1 MQTKKE
7 EIRNRILA
15 VSERSFIK
23 NGYNDTSLHMIAAAC
38 NISKSNIYRYFASK
52 EEIYETIVSPARQ
65 SIMKLIK
72 RFGSKEYSGNYTED
86 KINEVS
92 DVLAIVMSEYRCGI
106 LIMLRSGEK
115 KEQEAIRAAMSDFFV
130 AGCPIR
136 DKEFKRQ
143 VASLMMTAYID
154 ILLNCREEAEM
165 RQRLFMLHSYHY
177 LGLNGIKN
185 REIQLM

>member
-23 NGYNDTSLHMIAAAC
+23 NGYNDTSLHMIAAVC

-72 RFGSKEYSGNYTED
+72 RIGS
-86 KINEVS
+86 
-92 DVLAIVMSEYRCGI
+92 
-106 LIMLRSGEK
+106 
-115 KEQEAIRAAMSDFFV
+115 
-130 AGCPIR
+130 
-136 DKEFKRQ
+136 
-143 VASLMMTAYID
+143 
-154 ILLNCREEAEM
+154 
-165 RQRLFMLHSYHY
+165 
-177 LGLNGIKN
+177 
-185 REIQLM
+185 

>member
-23 NGYNDTSLHMIAAAC
+23 NGYSDTSLNMIAGAC
-38 NISKSNIYRYFASK
+38 SISKSNIYRYFRSK
-52 EEIYETIVSPARQ
+52 EEIYETIVGPARQ
-65 SIMKLIK
+65 SIMKLIR
-72 RFGSKEYSGNYTED
+72 RFGSKEYAGNYTED

-92 DVLAIVMSEYRCGI
+92 DVLAKVMSEYRSSI
-106 LIMLRSGEK
+106 LIMLKSGEK

-130 AGCPIR
+130 AGCPLR
-136 DKEFKRQ
+136 DKEFKKQ

-154 ILLNCREEAEM
+154 ILLNCREEDEM
-165 RQRLFMLHSYHY
+165 RHRLWMLHSYHY
-177 LGLNGIKN
+177 LGLTGIKR
-185 REIQLM
+185 REI